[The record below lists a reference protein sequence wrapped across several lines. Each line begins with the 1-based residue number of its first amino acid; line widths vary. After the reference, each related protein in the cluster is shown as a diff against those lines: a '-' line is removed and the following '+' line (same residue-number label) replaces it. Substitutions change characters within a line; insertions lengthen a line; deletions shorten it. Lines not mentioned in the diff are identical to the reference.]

1 MHTISP
7 SKGPFTSSLLSF
19 PSFLCH
25 GAKRKFVSFY
35 KKNYKLIKLIESV
48 PIQVSKAFWAMG
60 IRRRLHLLHSRN
72 FFHSRWGF
80 YFCTSVCL
88 SLSLCLS
95 VFLVDLCLS
104 RVYLFIRRE
113 SSKYVEILQMFER
126 IADLLTYFSGVT
138 VNVEGLP
145 GESSLCW
152 VIFNYKFSPWLF
164 PKRVHSECMKR
175 FPKQISFIK

>member
-35 KKNYKLIKLIESV
+35 KKL
-48 PIQVSKAFWAMG
+48 QVFKINWICSNPGFKS
-60 IRRRLHLLHSRN
+60 LLSLGN
-72 FFHSRWGF
+72 TPTVAS
-80 YFCTSVCL
+80 TSFTKFLPFQVRILFLYVCLSICL

-104 RVYLFIRRE
+104 GVYLFIRRE
-113 SSKYVEILQMFER
+113 SSKYVGILQMFER
-126 IADLLTYFSGVT
+126 IEDLLTYFSGVT
-138 VNVEGLP
+138 ETR
-145 GESSLCW
+145 E
-152 VIFNYKFSPWLF
+152 FNS
-164 PKRVHSECMKR
+164 RVATR
-175 FPKQISFIK
+175 G